1 MVTPMLNRDEVLK
14 IAKLARLELTE
25 EELIFYQN
33 RLTRVLDYMTELKG
47 IETNSKETVRHV
59 PADAETFRSDEA
71 ISFPNREALL
81 KNAPSL
87 EEGGFLLPAIM
98 EAE

>member
-1 MVTPMLNRDEVLK
+1 MLSKEEVLK
-14 IAKLARLELTE
+14 IARLARLELSDE
-25 EELIFYQN
+25 EISFFQN

-47 IETNSKETVRHV
+47 IDAAVGSSVRHV
-59 PADAETFRSDEA
+59 PVDCEEFRKDEVVTFPD
-71 ISFPNREALL
+71 REALL

-98 EAE
+98 ETE